1 MCYEV
6 IGDSNTKVIAIKALK
21 RKVIYGGGGK
31 FGGNNAKDSVKVENG
46 QINLLICCLLS
57 QLPDY
62 QVK

>member
-31 FGGNNAKDSVKVENG
+31 VWGNNAKDSVKVENG

>member
-21 RKVIYGGGGK
+21 RKVIYGGK
-31 FGGNNAKDSVKVENG
+31 VWGNNAKDSVKVENG